1 MSTSFVNCDSFFFFC
16 VNISLQSNV
25 TILGQIY
32 TSDVKNSSI
41 YVETEQTLQVSTLA
55 VDLPEKLLSCCFHC
69 LFINFSVVM
78 IFR

>member
-1 MSTSFVNCDSFFFFC
+1 MSKSFVNCDSFFFC

-41 YVETEQTLQVSTLA
+41 YVETKQTLQVSALA
-55 VDLPEKLLSCCFHC
+55 VDLPEKLLSCCFHSSTSQ
-69 LFINFSVVM
+69 L
-78 IFR
+78 